1 MCFLVGR
8 RHLAGHLQVILLS
21 PQENIRSQSIKV
33 LVIGCLQ
40 ILNHVPI
47 YANAVGGLLELAKE
61 AGDRQACVSLSLLT
75 PSIVYVLII
84 FSMWG
89 SGEHYHHDEKGAKIG
104 AANRVL
110 VMIAHLGHCSRTIH

>member
-1 MCFLVGR
+1 M
-8 RHLAGHLQVILLS
+8 
-21 PQENIRSQSIKV
+21 
-33 LVIGCLQ
+33 VIGCLLIQ
-40 ILNHVPI
+40 DHVPI

-75 PSIVYVLII
+75 PSMFIVLII

-89 SGEHYHHDEKGAKIG
+89 SGDHYHHDEKGAKKIG

-110 VMIAHLGHCSRTIH
+110 VMTALLGHCSRTIH